1 MAQLKNRI
9 EVLEKKLKPVPVY
22 AIVTDPKRITFT
34 IDETPYHFDSMQDFE
49 RFKANQSRDIRL
61 IIATNPKGLKPLEL

>member
-22 AIVTDPKRITFT
+22 AVVTDPKRITFT
-34 IDETPYHFDSMQDFE
+34 IDETPYQFQSMQDFE
-49 RFKANQSRDIRL
+49 RFKS
-61 IIATNPKGLKPLEL
+61 KKKPRYKAYNRNESERVKTA